1 MNASREEKQV
11 LSLLVQNEPGVLS
24 RISGLFS
31 GRGFNIE
38 SLAVAETEEGGIS
51 RITLMTKGDQ
61 AIMEQIKKQL
71 NKIISV
77 FKVIDFEDTPCVRR
91 EMALVKVRARP
102 EHRSEIHR
110 LVEIFRGRVVDVGR
124 DFYTI
129 EVTGKEDKI
138 EAFLDLIQPRGIK
151 EIARTGV
158 VALGREARRE
168 RAGGKR

>member
-1 MNASREEKQV
+1 MDKEQSEKQV

-38 SLAVAETEEGGIS
+38 SLAVAETQEGGIS

-61 AIMEQIKKQL
+61 LIMEQIKKQL
-71 NKIISV
+71 NKIINV
-77 FKVIDFEDTPCVRR
+77 FKVIDFQDTPYIHR
-91 EMALVKVRARP
+91 EMALVKVRAKP
-102 EHRSEIHR
+102 EHREDIHR
-110 LVEIFRGRVVDVGR
+110 LVEIFRCRVVDVSR

-129 EVTGKEDKI
+129 EVTGDEDKI
-138 EAFLDLIQPRGIK
+138 EAFLDLLKPRGIK

-158 VALGREARRE
+158 IALARENRKE
-168 RAGGKR
+168 K